1 MALLESGRIANG
13 VVMAGALRR
22 RIGGSMRPEPFLE
35 LREAGAASGALKD
48 ATGVVLAENVS
59 VRKLYEPPAGYETEF
74 SIGGR
79 PVVVSRRA
87 GKGKLW
93 MLLFTPVPETAEGRS
108 GDAAAGDAVY
118 RALPAKLGV
127 SPHWE
132 SRDPVEARLYRAP
145 DGTLLVSAMRHD
157 RLAETADGGVYP
169 ADAPGG
175 ASLRLRLEP
184 GREYGFVTFPEL
196 RRGVVKAGA
205 DGMTRLDLGRSSYE
219 LFYVVSAEGA
229 DALAEKCAARAAEFR
244 RAMTLDGQL
253 EIPAR

>member
-1 MALLESGRIANG
+1 
-13 VVMAGALRR
+13 
-22 RIGGSMRPEPFLE
+22 
-35 LREAGAASGALKD
+35 
-48 ATGVVLAENVS
+48 
-59 VRKLYEPPAGYETEF
+59 
-74 SIGGR
+74 
-79 PVVVSRRA
+79 
-87 GKGKLW
+87 
-93 MLLFTPVPETAEGRS
+93 
-108 GDAAAGDAVY
+108 
-118 RALPAKLGV
+118 
-127 SPHWE
+127 
-132 SRDPVEARLYRAP
+132 
-145 DGTLLVSAMRHD
+145 MRHD

-253 EIPAR
+253 EFPAR